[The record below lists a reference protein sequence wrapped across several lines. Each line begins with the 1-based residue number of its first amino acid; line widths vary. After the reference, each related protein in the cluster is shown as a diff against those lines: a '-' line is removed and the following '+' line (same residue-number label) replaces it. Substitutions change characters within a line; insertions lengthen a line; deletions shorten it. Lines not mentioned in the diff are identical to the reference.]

1 MKILLTTDTYFPMIN
16 GVSLSTK
23 NLFNKLRELGH
34 DVRIMT
40 LSENGEEKYE
50 DGIYY
55 LRSFG
60 LKIYPGARVKTPFLG
75 NMVDH
80 ILKWSPDIIHSQ
92 TEFSTMVTA
101 KLMRRKLNVPHI
113 HTYHTMYE
121 DYLGYF
127 PGGKIIG
134 KKTSGNITKIL
145 LNTFSGVIAPTKK
158 VKDVLKTYGVTT
170 PIYVIPTGIE
180 LDKFKKDIPDDFRN
194 KFYRKYGIS
203 DSDIIVG
210 YLGRVAEEKNIDEI
224 IDFVKSI
231 DDKRTKLVIAGDGP
245 YLEDLKN
252 KSSDF
257 SEKIIFTGMVRP
269 CDVYKYYKLFNIFV
283 TASKSETQGLTYIEA
298 LASGCPVICRY
309 DKAVVGL
316 IKNGVNGFMYKNK
329 DEFLDKFKKIAYNKN
344 LQEKMSRGAVISTE
358 PYSIDIFAS
367 NVLDVYEKML
377 IPNDIE
383 CAG

>member
-101 KLMRRKLNVPHI
+101 KLIRRKLNVPHI
-113 HTYHTMYE
+113 HTYHTMYD

-134 KKTSGNITKIL
+134 KKTSGSITRIL
-145 LNTFSGVIAPTKK
+145 LNTFNGVIAPTKK

-180 LDKFKKDIPDDFRN
+180 LDKFKKDVSDDFKN
-194 KFYRKYGIS
+194 NFYKKYGIS

-210 YLGRVAEEKNIDEI
+210 YLGRVAQEKNIDEI

-231 DDKRTKLVIAGDGP
+231 DDKRIKLVIAGDGP
-245 YLEDLKN
+245 YLKDLKN

-257 SEKIIFTGMVRP
+257 SEKVIFTGMVKP
-269 CDVYKYYKLFNIFV
+269 CDVYKYYKMFNIFV
-283 TASKSETQGLTYIEA
+283 TASKSETQGLTYVEA

-344 LQEKMSRGAVISTE
+344 LQEKMSCGAVISTK
-358 PYSIDIFAS
+358 PYSVDTFAS